1 MRLKAFIELFY
12 KPFVINILFY
22 IKAPYKSQIFIF
34 WFLFF
39 AFGNT
44 KAQTVDTVFISYP
57 DSLRP
62 RLSYAINW
70 DARSSIIKEKRVNI
84 WGVNTGIIVGR
95 KRNQITVGYY
105 WLNFNSYLRLLDLRK
120 SAAKRVNLD
129 YYTKTDLYF
138 FSLMYWKNFV
148 NNKRWR
154 VSVPAEIG
162 IGATK
167 NENVGLLNEIQIW
180 KRKDYFMPI
189 QAGLYVGWKATR
201 WAGLSVQGGY
211 RYALHKKNF
220 PDSYNGLY
228 YSVGANVQ
236 LAFLTDIYAWVFRN
250 KKPTNIIN

>member
-1 MRLKAFIELFY
+1 MLFGLLFGILSLKTIAQNPLTNS
-12 KPFVINILFY
+12 IND
-22 IKAPYKSQIFIF
+22 
-34 WFLFF
+34 
-39 AFGNT
+39 T
-44 KAQTVDTVFISYP
+44 KY

-62 RLSYAINW
+62 RLSYALNW

-84 WGVNTGIIVGR
+84 WGMNTGIILGK

-120 SAAKRVNLD
+120 TAAKKVNLD

-154 VSVPAEIG
+154 VSVPFEIG

-167 NENVGLLNEIQIW
+167 NENIELLNEIKIW

-189 QAGLYVGWKATR
+189 QAGVYIGWKATR
-201 WAGLSVQGGY
+201 WGGLSVQGGY
-211 RYALHKKNF
+211 RYAMRKKNI
-220 PDSYNGLY
+220 PETYNGLY
-228 YSVGANVQ
+228 YSLGANIQ
-236 LAFLTDIYAWVFRN
+236 LALITDFYKWVFRN
-250 KKPTNIIN
+250 KKPKDIIN

>member
-1 MRLKAFIELFY
+1 MKKITPIIFFSLHESKTSVKLLGLLFGLLSLKTIAQNPL
-12 KPFVINILFY
+12 PDSVIV
-22 IKAPYKSQIFIF
+22 
-34 WFLFF
+34 
-39 AFGNT
+39 T
-44 KAQTVDTVFISYP
+44 YP

-70 DARSSIIKEKRVNI
+70 DARSSIIKEQRVNI
-84 WGVNTGIIVGR
+84 WGVNTGIIIGH

-154 VSVPAEIG
+154 VSVPFEIG

-167 NENVGLLNEIQIW
+167 NENIGLLNEIQIW
-180 KRKDYFMPI
+180 KRKDYFMPV
-189 QAGLYVGWKATR
+189 QAGVYVGWKATR
-201 WAGLSVQGGY
+201 WGGLSVQGGY
-211 RYALHKKNF
+211 RYALQKKNI
-220 PDSYNGLY
+220 PETYNGLY

-236 LAFLTDIYAWVFRN
+236 LALLTDFYKWIFRN
-250 KKPTNIIN
+250 KKPKDIIN